1 MSLVPIGTTTS
12 LPLVRD
18 MRATRLPLGMG
29 AFEFVSLSRL
39 RTVQLMRGCT
49 PTMETNGHK
58 LTVVAQM
65 EVSSG
70 RINRAPEESVG

>member
-1 MSLVPIGTTTS
+1 MSLVPIGTTTP

-18 MRATRLPLGMG
+18 MTATRPPIGMG

-39 RTVQLMRGCT
+39 RTVQLMRGCI
-49 PTMETNGHK
+49 PTMERNGHK
-58 LTVVAQM
+58 LTIVAQM

-70 RINRAPEESVG
+70 RIHRAPEETVG